1 MEENQETLSL
11 RIFISS
17 TDKHENE
24 ILYESIVFKAKEFGL
39 AGATVTKGILGFGA
53 SSVIHSYKFWEVTE
67 KLPVIVEIIDEKEK
81 VLEFY
86 ENIKPIL
93 ESIRHGCLV
102 TTEKIDVLLYK
113 TGKEKF
119 FKP

>member
-1 MEENQETLSL
+1 MEKKSKALSL

-17 TDKHENE
+17 TDKHEGK
-24 ILYESIVFKAKEFGL
+24 ILYETLVFKAKESGL

-67 KLPVIVEIIDEKEK
+67 KLPVLIEIIDEKEK

-86 ENIKPIL
+86 ESIKPIL
-93 ESIRHGCLV
+93 ESMRYGCLV
-102 TTEKIDVLLYK
+102 TTEKVNVMLYK

-119 FKP
+119 FNT

>member
-1 MEENQETLSL
+1 MEKESKALSM

-17 TDKHENE
+17 TDKYDGKILHET
-24 ILYESIVFKAKEFGL
+24 LVFKAKESGL

-53 SSVIHSYKFWEVTE
+53 SSVIHSYKFWEITE
-67 KLPVIVEIIDEKEK
+67 KLPVIVEIIDEKDK

-86 ENIKPIL
+86 ESIKPIL
-93 ESIRHGCLV
+93 ESMRYGCLV
-102 TTEKIDVLLYK
+102 TTEKVDVILYK

-119 FKP
+119 FNS